1 MERIKALLYLYS
13 ILFYTPT
20 PQSIEEARRLAS
32 ILGETDVLEIIGNLG
47 YEGLLK
53 EYTRTFHGGVKAG
66 KCPPYESFYR
76 EGLQFGETSV
86 IVAKLMESEGFEL
99 SVEGELPDHI
109 AVELEF
115 ASLTLNESILGRLG
129 EWVPRLH
136 ECLKG
141 SSPVYAKLAMK
152 LVELLNIWASKSSL

>member
-1 MERIKALLYLYS
+1 MERFKALLYLYS
-13 ILFYTPT
+13 LLFYTPT

-32 ILGETDVLEIIGNLG
+32 TLGETYVLEVLGNLG
-47 YEGLLK
+47 YEGLLR

-66 KCPPYESFYR
+66 RCSPYESFYR

-86 IVAKLMESEGFEL
+86 IVAKLMKDVGFEL
-99 SVEGELPDHI
+99 SVEGELADHI

-115 ASLTLNESILGRLG
+115 ASLTLNEGILRRLS
-129 EWVPRLH
+129 EWVPKLY

-141 SSPVYAKLAMK
+141 SSQVYANLAMK
-152 LVELLNIWASKSSL
+152 LMGLLNIWSSRSSP